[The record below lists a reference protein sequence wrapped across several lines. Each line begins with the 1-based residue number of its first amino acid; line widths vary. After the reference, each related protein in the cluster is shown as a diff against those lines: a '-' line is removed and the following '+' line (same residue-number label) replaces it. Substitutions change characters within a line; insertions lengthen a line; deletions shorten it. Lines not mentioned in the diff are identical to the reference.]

1 MEVINARY
9 IIAYY
14 LKRNSYL
21 LHSMKLNANWLKIL

>member
-21 LHSMKLNANWLKIL
+21 LHSVAQAKCQLA